1 MSNIRCAVVAVA
13 GLFAATAL
21 AVPKPGYYHP
31 SSVQVGTKTR
41 VIMGGDLVG
50 GVKGAWIT
58 GEGVK
63 ISRVVP
69 VPGFPR
75 AAGKT
80 ERPFVRNWLYDILEG
95 KVKPTEHRKL
105 PPEATL
111 KETD

>member
-1 MSNIRCAVVAVA
+1 MSNIRSAVVAVA
-13 GLFAATAL
+13 GLAAAAL

-63 ISRVVP
+63 ISRIVP
-69 VPGFPR
+69 DAGGDFR
-75 AAGKT
+75 A
-80 ERPFVRNWLYDILEG
+80 VRQNKQIS
-95 KVKPTEHRKL
+95 HISS
-105 PPEATL
+105 
-111 KETD
+111 